1 MHRQS
6 CNRKTPG
13 YTYGPVP
20 SRRLGFSLGIDII
33 PFKICSFNCIYCQLG
48 TDAVTTNER
57 KSWVPIAGVL
67 AELKA
72 VLDEGSHADY
82 ITISGSGEPTLN
94 SDLGQLVDG
103 IRTIS
108 DIPVAIITN
117 GTLLVDPAVRADC
130 CKADVIMPSLDA
142 GDETAF
148 RLINHP
154 HRSITLQSLV
164 DGLCSL
170 RNEYPGRIW
179 LEVFIVEG
187 VNTSGEQLEKI
198 RHLIGYIRP
207 DKVHLNTAVRP
218 TARRGVAAVSPA
230 RLHEIA
236 DFFGPVAEVIAD
248 FSTASLTRGA
258 GADAVTSMLR
268 RRPCSL
274 GDICASTGLNSLE
287 AGKIITALMSTG
299 EVASEMRGDMIFYHA
314 K

>member
-1 MHRQS
+1 MAAS
-6 CNRKTPG
+6 RK
-13 YTYGPVP
+13 YIFGPVP
-20 SRRLGFSLGIDII
+20 SRRLGMSLGVDIV
-33 PFKICSFNCIYCQLG
+33 PFKTCTQNCIYCQLG
-48 TDAVTTNER
+48 TNAITTSER
-57 KSWVPIAGVL
+57 KPWVRIAEVL

-72 VLDEGSHADY
+72 VLDEGTHADY

-103 IRTIS
+103 IKALS
-108 DIPVAIITN
+108 DIPVAIVTN

-154 HRSITLQSLV
+154 HRSITLRSLV
-164 DGLCSL
+164 DGLSSL
-170 RNEYPGRIW
+170 RNEYSGRIW

-198 RHLIGYIRP
+198 RRLIGYIRP

-218 TARRGVAAVSPA
+218 TAEKGVAAVSPA
-230 RLHEIA
+230 RLREIA
-236 DFFGPVAEVIAD
+236 GFFGPVAEVIAD
-248 FSTASLTRGA
+248 FSAAGHTRGA
-258 GADAVTSMLR
+258 GADAVAGMLR

-274 GDICASTGLNSLE
+274 ADICASTGLNSLE
-287 AGKIITALMSTG
+287 AVKIIEMLMGTG
-299 EVASEMRGDMIFYHA
+299 EVVSEIRGDVTFYHA